1 MPRERFWLCR
11 LYVCLSVLLA
21 VVLGWTDPDSQHYIN
36 GLNYETL
43 NGRAAS
49 VSLAFCAIWGVL
61 DTIFHDLLKAR
72 ACIFT
77 QIRRF
82 RYLWLMGL
90 VIGLT
95 ALIHQNLVSGY
106 VMPVILRYGLD
117 AMFALFIACRDPWT
131 HRQ

>member
-11 LYVCLSVLLA
+11 LYLCGSVLLS
-21 VVLGWTDPDSQHYIN
+21 VVIGWTDPDSQHYIN

-49 VSLAFCAIWGVL
+49 LSLAFCAILGLL

-95 ALIHQNLVSGY
+95 ALIHQNLVSGF
-106 VMPVILRYGLD
+106 VMPVIWRYGLD
-117 AMFALFIACRDPWT
+117 AIFALFIACRDPWT
-131 HRQ
+131 HQR